1 MRRILTTVV
10 VATLS
15 CVRAEPAVERSAPQ
29 TSEQALAQVLA
40 AALLDSGTPSM
51 DDPATCAVPQQ
62 GLDATGA
69 EIWRNVKGEP
79 MKDHPD
85 AVLNK
90 VYLDADG
97 GMTLAPY
104 GVKISRDS
112 RLTQVSDERSPSR
125 SRPQSPASS

>member
-79 MKDHPD
+79 PD